1 MRKCHEDET
10 CIGTLSKQDLT
21 CSGSDDCKAA
31 YIGTLGTV
39 LQVQCTCRTIT
50 QSEESLCEIFQHML
64 HRKSCF
70 SKFYIHIYATY
81 GEGNVTYIDF
91 LYTPRSNNLTWKIY
105 SQRQCYVCYS
115 VFKCFL
121 IMLCVSCLYSS
132 SHDTNS
138 TPTLMCVKT
147 LSPFKDLFPM
157 PAPPL

>member
-121 IMLCVSCLYSS
+121 IMLCAYAVLT
-132 SHDTNS
+132 H
-138 TPTLMCVKT
+138 
-147 LSPFKDLFPM
+147 LSASDAHFFCMIVPF
-157 PAPPL
+157 